1 MIQLLANIN
10 HVSKYT
16 IDQRKSFES
25 TINTTAFFS
34 IMVATFHANS
44 GTVHIPSSGD
54 RTPDIR
60 RIPEWL
66 IWSILNIFIGWGLG
80 GMIPLIFT
88 LLCRYNKRNN
98 NLKESQTMSKLAL
111 ISNIIVTLCGIA
123 GWIIFIILS
132 IYARRMYNM
141 RSTKQPNN

>member
-1 MIQLLANIN
+1 
-10 HVSKYT
+10 
-16 IDQRKSFES
+16 
-25 TINTTAFFS
+25 
-34 IMVATFHANS
+34 MVATFHANS